1 MSPYSLDTAA
11 VRSALPRSQYNE
23 HSEALFLTSSFVFD
37 SAEQA
42 EERFAQREGG
52 FVYSRFSNP
61 TVASFERR
69 LAEMEGAEACLG
81 TASGMAAIL
90 LTALGLLAAG
100 DHVICAAG
108 VFGATRQLF
117 ENTLSRFGL
126 RISFVPV
133 TDVSAWQAAVTPSTK
148 MLFVES
154 PTNPTIVI
162 ADLAALGAIARACGA
177 YMVVDNCF
185 CTPVLQRPFQFGAD
199 VVIHSA
205 TKYLDGQGRV
215 LGGAILARQELIEQK
230 ILPVQRSAGAALS
243 PFNAW
248 VLLKG
253 LETLK
258 LRVEAQCDNAL
269 RLARWLKKHPA
280 IARVIYPGLTSHP
293 QHDLARRQQS
303 GAGAILAVEVRG
315 AKAEAFR
322 VINSTRLLSITAN
335 VGDVKTTI
343 THPATTTHARISSE
357 ARREAGIGDAMLR
370 IAVGLE
376 SIDDLCADLE
386 RGLSQLA
393 VDRRAA

>member
-1 MSPYSLDTAA
+1 
-11 VRSALPRSQYNE
+11 
-23 HSEALFLTSSFVFD
+23 
-37 SAEQA
+37 
-42 EERFAQREGG
+42 
-52 FVYSRFSNP
+52 
-61 TVASFERR
+61 
-69 LAEMEGAEACLG
+69 
-81 TASGMAAIL
+81 
-90 LTALGLLAAG
+90 
-100 DHVICAAG
+100 VICAAG

-154 PTNPTIVI
+154 PTNPTIEI
-162 ADLAALGAIARACGA
+162 ADLGALAAIARACGA

-269 RLARWLKKHPA
+269 RLARWLEKHPA